1 MFKRITTALESIAES
16 LKTITQQVKDMKE
29 EQTKYIELSKK
40 EAEKSP
46 MRVMEMFEQ
55 MKKLATLLV
64 IGAVAF
70 MYSCGPS
77 AKELEEKRIAD
88 SIRVADSLAM
98 VQAEQQRIADS
109 IAKVQEEKRKADS
122 IAHQDSIAKKLIKPA
137 KKMKEAKKEMKKGKK

>member
-1 MFKRITTALESIAES
+1 
-16 LKTITQQVKDMKE
+16 
-29 EQTKYIELSKK
+29 
-40 EAEKSP
+40 
-46 MRVMEMFEQ
+46 

-137 KKMKEAKKEMKKGKK
+137 KKAKEVKKGK

>member
-1 MFKRITTALESIAES
+1 MLKNSGQIIWKRWMNWFIFASN
-16 LKTITQQVKDMKE
+16 LKINK
-29 EQTKYIELSKK
+29 
-40 EAEKSP
+40 
-46 MRVMEMFEQ
+46 Q

-64 IGAVAF
+64 IGAVAL

-137 KKMKEAKKEMKKGKK
+137 KKVKEVKKGKKK

>member
-1 MFKRITTALESIAES
+1 MLKNVKKKWSKYLVGDISLPYLCRII
-16 LKTITQQVKDMKE
+16 LKNQQ
-29 EQTKYIELSKK
+29 T
-40 EAEKSP
+40 
-46 MRVMEMFEQ
+46 
-55 MKKLATLLV
+55 MKKFAAILV

-109 IAKVQEEKRKADS
+109 IAKVQHEKMIADS
-122 IAHQDSIAKKLIKPA
+122 IAHADSVNKGLI
-137 KKMKEAKKEMKKGKK
+137 KKGKK

>member
-1 MFKRITTALESIAES
+1 
-16 LKTITQQVKDMKE
+16 
-29 EQTKYIELSKK
+29 
-40 EAEKSP
+40 
-46 MRVMEMFEQ
+46 

-109 IAKVQEEKRKADS
+109 IAKAQEAKRVADS
-122 IAHQDSIAKKLIKPA
+122 IAHEDSVKKGLIKKAKPA
-137 KKMKEAKKEMKKGKK
+137 KKGK